1 MAKQQKI
8 VITQNL
14 PEPSKRFPSVHM
26 EVGRFNDA
34 ILKHGYNVYHHKA
47 LRCPCVNHG
56 SGSALPD
63 CENCR
68 GIGWFYVDK
77 TLTKALVQS
86 MGNKQEYDTWSEKIT
101 GIANITT
108 MFQDDVS
115 YMDKFEIIDL
125 ESTFTQ
131 ILKPVYIS
139 NPESLFSFTFYEIN
153 SILNIYKF
161 SNSSSPLIPLKNKE
175 EDGVN
180 WDYELSGNKIILN
193 PDIHYQDYDD
203 GKLSISVRY
212 KHTPVYCIVDIQRE
226 IFKAKDKTPCSTSD
240 CSISSQNLDLKG
252 QPQKSVGRRLHY
264 VWDSNNFNE
273 PSVFDNTIY

>member
-1 MAKQQKI
+1 MAKTNKI
-8 VITQNL
+8 AITQDL
-14 PEPSKRFPSVHM
+14 PTPSNRFPSVHM
-26 EVGRFNDA
+26 EVNRFEDA
-34 ILKHGYNVYHHKA
+34 ILKHGYNVYHYKA
-47 LRCPCVNHG
+47 LRCPCVNVG
-56 SGSALPD
+56 TGTALPD

-108 MFQDDVS
+108 MFRDDVS

-131 ILKPVYIS
+131 TLKPVYNS
-139 NPESLFSFTFYEIN
+139 ATDTLFSFVFYDIL
-153 SILNIYKF
+153 SVLNIYKF
-161 SNSSSPLIPLKNKE
+161 QASHLPLIPLKSKDE
-175 EDGVN
+175 EEVN
-180 WDYELSGNKIILN
+180 WDYELSGNKILLN
-193 PDIHYQDYDD
+193 PDRHHQDYED
-203 GKLSISVRY
+203 GKLSITIRY
-212 KHTPVYCIVDIQRE
+212 RHTPVYCIVDIQRE
-226 IFKAKDKTPCSTSD
+226 IFKAKDKTPCSTND
-240 CSISSQNLDLKG
+240 CNIDNKNLDLKG

-264 VWDSNNFNE
+264 VWDANNFNE